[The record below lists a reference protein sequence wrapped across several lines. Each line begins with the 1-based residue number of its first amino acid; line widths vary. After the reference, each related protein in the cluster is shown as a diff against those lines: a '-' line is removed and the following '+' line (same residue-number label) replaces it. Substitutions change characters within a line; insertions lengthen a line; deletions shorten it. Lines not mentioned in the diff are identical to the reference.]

1 MKLVPFSNF
10 VTVAVE
16 GKVKSKPTC
25 VEVKLL
31 GPKGVKYVAAVSPM
45 TIGKIDR
52 AHKKP
57 LKDAAVAPYWLVR
70 RTLDKTL
77 ANMQKVTMTCKLTTE
92 AGDEEMSHR
101 VSLPIF
107 QNIKALKGGDELLL
121 YVEPSVPSSIMLKA
135 WNSPAGNDR
144 RQQYLSC
151 SSPGKRS
158 DTPS

>member
-1 MKLVPFSNF
+1 M
-10 VTVAVE
+10 
-16 GKVKSKPTC
+16 
-25 VEVKLL
+25 EVKLL

-70 RTLDKTL
+70 RVLDKTM
-77 ANMQKVTMTCKLTTE
+77 ANMQKATMTCKLTTE

-121 YVEPSVPSSIMLKA
+121 YVEPSLPSSIM
-135 WNSPAGNDR
+135 PAQSLEQPCRKRPAAAISKLQR
-144 RQQYLSC
+144 RVSAKG
-151 SSPGKRS
+151 PGQPRKKK
-158 DTPS
+158 